1 MRAIFVAA
9 SITAIALGTV
19 RGGGAEAA
27 PPPASDRA
35 ANSGG
40 ISVPLPPD
48 ALKRLKSSDPALVKT
63 ALDDVRVSGRAGAAA
78 VPAIVERLR
87 TGLSPELTQ
96 EAIETLGDTENEAAG
111 EILATYARHR
121 NVEVRRSAVEAL
133 AKAKGTTAI
142 VALRTALS
150 DSDPAVRGLSAT
162 ALGEM
167 RAKNAVPAL
176 FAALEHNVPEAAAA
190 IGELCLDTDC
200 ERLAAKIGSM
210 PFDVVTSG
218 LDEVLLRPPP
228 DVKDDVKVKIVGR
241 VREMG
246 TAEANHFLKGVQTRW
261 PTRASQRVKQAID
274 QAVLATAS
282 SPGADDLTRTP

>member
-1 MRAIFVAA
+1 MRAILVAA
-9 SITAIALGTV
+9 ITTAVALLAA
-19 RGGGAEAA
+19 RGAAEASDS
-27 PPPASDRA
+27 ASADRTPTSSA
-35 ANSGG
+35 
-40 ISVPLPPD
+40 IVVPLPPD
-48 ALKRLKSSDPALVKT
+48 ALKRLKSSDPAVVKT
-63 ALDDVRVSGRAGAAA
+63 ALDDVRISGKAGAAA
-78 VPAIVERLR
+78 VPVIVERLR
-87 TGLSPELTQ
+87 AGLSPGLTL
-96 EAIETLGDTENEAAG
+96 EAIETLGDTENEGAS
-111 EILATYARHR
+111 EILAAYARHR
-121 NVEVRRSAVEAL
+121 NVELRRSAVEAL
-133 AKAKGTTAI
+133 AQAKGATAI

-228 DVKDDVKVKIVGR
+228 DVKDDIKVKIVGR

-246 TAEANHFLKGVQTRW
+246 TAEANRFLKGVQTRW

>member
-1 MRAIFVAA
+1 MRAILVAA
-9 SITAIALGTV
+9 IPAAVALLGAHGAAQAADSAPADRTATSSAMV
-19 RGGGAEAA
+19 
-27 PPPASDRA
+27 
-35 ANSGG
+35 
-40 ISVPLPPD
+40 VPLPPD
-48 ALKRLKSSDPALVKT
+48 ALKRLKSADPAVVKA
-63 ALDDVRVSGRAGAAA
+63 ALDDVRISGKAGAAA
-78 VPAIVERLR
+78 VPVIVERLR
-87 TGLSPELTQ
+87 AGLSPGLTL
-96 EAIETLGDTENEAAG
+96 EAIETLGDTESEGAS
-111 EILATYARHR
+111 EILAAYARHR
-121 NVEVRRSAVEAL
+121 NVELRRSAVEAL
-133 AKAKGTTAI
+133 ARAKGATAI

-150 DSDPAVRGLSAT
+150 DSDAAVRGLSAT

-282 SPGADDLTRTP
+282 SPGSDDLTRTP